1 MGIVVDL
8 QRSGINFK
16 DPVILPDPMDVIH
29 NQLVLEMHAFEAK
42 FGIAFDPDPKIG
54 VGGAPAD
61 EDLWR
66 VGIIQNVV
74 YEKLHYE
81 YVGKSPFDVEFKDA
95 VVDSCDKGTY
105 FPFVCDPDFQ
115 PPVERPV
122 ADIWYTSQGYGELLN
137 PYNASG
143 VATTN
148 KPDSFNTSDQP
159 NLVTK
164 LRLTTRSIIKR
175 AEKMT
180 SFQLWLVAR
189 TPRATHVLAHIPPFT
204 LVYWLETTSALKSDL
219 STETPSYKYEYYG
232 ENGIVKK
239 VRPSGSGTPS
249 IRASLGV
256 GVKSPVMTGIR
267 ANKRIRDWANS
278 KGL

>member
-1 MGIVVDL
+1 MAR
-8 QRSGINFK
+8 RS
-16 DPVILPDPMDVIH
+16 
-29 NQLVLEMHAFEAK
+29 
-42 FGIAFDPDPKIG
+42 
-54 VGGAPAD
+54 
-61 EDLWR
+61 
-66 VGIIQNVV
+66 
-74 YEKLHYE
+74 
-81 YVGKSPFDVEFKDA
+81 DA
-95 VVDSCDKGTY
+95 
-105 FPFVCDPDFQ
+105 
-115 PPVERPV
+115 
-122 ADIWYTSQGYGELLN
+122 
-137 PYNASG
+137 YNASG
-143 VATTN
+143 AATTN
-148 KPDSFNTSDQP
+148 KPDSFNTSEQP

-164 LRLTTRSIIKR
+164 LRL
-175 AEKMT
+175 
-180 SFQLWLVAR
+180 